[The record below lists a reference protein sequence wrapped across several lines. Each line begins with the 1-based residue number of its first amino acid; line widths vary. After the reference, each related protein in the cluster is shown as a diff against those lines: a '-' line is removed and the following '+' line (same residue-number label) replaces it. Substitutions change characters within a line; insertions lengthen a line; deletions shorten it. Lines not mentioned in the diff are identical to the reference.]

1 MGSEIQ
7 RRYPICTPF
16 PDDRSDSLDIADDA
30 TLIYGKKIIIL
41 IFINISFIQ
50 SHGAVLINLCGKKSC
65 HIAPYYIDISH

>member
-1 MGSEIQ
+1 M
-7 RRYPICTPF
+7 
-16 PDDRSDSLDIADDA
+16 DIADDA